1 MCRKFGDQ
9 TGASGHV
16 NESLK
21 RIIENCGKKTPV
33 DNLQLKYCKKDINI
47 SVERRASGSYV
58 FLPCKVHI
66 DIDPRSSFE
75 IGPNL
80 TTARMIAKRA
90 GGVSDIPI

>member
-1 MCRKFGDQ
+1 MCRQFGDQ

-21 RIIENCGKKTPV
+21 RIIENAEKTPV